1 MKNRM
6 EEYQNMV
13 GELNQPQKELAG
25 SVERARKRAR
35 RTRLLHRI
43 TAPIGSMAATAA
55 CFVLMVN
62 LFPSFALACSGV
74 PIVRELAAAAAFS
87 PSLSAAVAHD
97 YVQYIGQ
104 SQTVDGVKVELG
116 YAIVDQY
123 QTVFFYSVDGGRF
136 YTSPELIDGN
146 GERIGG
152 YATSTV
158 RGDGKENALDS
169 MTLSFSK
176 EAVLPEQFTMKLYFV
191 PDQRS
196 ETAGADHQGTFG
208 SRNGGRLDRPQK
220 RSQCTVLYL

>member
-74 PIVRELAAAAAFS
+74 PIVRELAAAAPPACPPPWPMTMCS
-87 PSLSAAVAHD
+87 ISAN
-97 YVQYIGQ
+97 
-104 SQTVDGVKVELG
+104 L
-116 YAIVDQY
+116 
-123 QTVFFYSVDGGRF
+123 
-136 YTSPELIDGN
+136 
-146 GERIGG
+146 
-152 YATSTV
+152 
-158 RGDGKENALDS
+158 
-169 MTLSFSK
+169 
-176 EAVLPEQFTMKLYFV
+176 
-191 PDQRS
+191 
-196 ETAGADHQGTFG
+196 
-208 SRNGGRLDRPQK
+208 RLWMG
-220 RSQCTVLYL
+220 